1 MRLKLPKPIL
11 FFKRRKFTY
20 IIITSLTTVL
30 CTNTTALTQVAGT
43 SRIQQKAI
51 PIPIPSPISN
61 PNPNLSPNPIS
72 SSKLIWPTQGYIS
85 QGFRKYKHEGIDIAG
100 ASGTPIF
107 AAAVGQVVKAGWD
120 EWGLG
125 NAIEIKHPNGSVTVY
140 GHNRRLL
147 VSKGQQVKQ
156 GQIIAE
162 MGSTGNSTAP
172 HLHFEYY
179 PNGRVA
185 VNPTGF
191 LASSIANKTPSQR
204 VATTAAKVPP
214 ARQVQ
219 KLPTIPENNPFLIPS
234 SRAGEAYG
242 GSLLPI
248 PSPLVSQ
255 PSLEQQVSPSQPIP
269 ITLGSVIT
277 DVQCNGMTRLE
288 GETVNALVR
297 ICDENGQLFYMGE
310 LKQNPTQPVKIPA
323 WSIGRNIYQADNGSF
338 SYVVSPE
345 QVEVWRNGSQV
356 RTDSFYTFNK

>member
-1 MRLKLPKPIL
+1 MRLKLPKEL
-11 FFKRRKFTY
+11 TFLYHRKFTY
-20 IIITSLTTVL
+20 ITITSLTAVL
-30 CTNTTALTQVAGT
+30 CTNTTALTQVAQT
-43 SRIQQKAI
+43 SPSQQKAI
-51 PIPIPSPISN
+51 PIPIPSPIYN
-61 PNPNLSPNPIS
+61 PNPNPNPNPIS
-72 SSKLIWPTQGYIS
+72 SSNLIWPTQGYIS

-107 AAAVGQVVKAGWD
+107 AAAAGKVVKAGWD
-120 EWGLG
+120 DWGLG

-162 MGSTGNSTAP
+162 MGSTGNSTGT

-185 VNPTGF
+185 VNPITF
-191 LASSIANKTPSQR
+191 LASSTASKTPSQR
-204 VATTAAKVPP
+204 VAATAAKVPST
-214 ARQVQ
+214 RQVQ
-219 KLPTIPENNPFLIPS
+219 ELPTIPENNPFPAPI

-242 GSLLPI
+242 GSLLP
-248 PSPLVSQ
+248 PSPLVPQ

-269 ITLGSVIT
+269 ITLGAMNS

-288 GETVNALVR
+288 GETANALVR
-297 ICDENGQLFYMGE
+297 ICDENGQLFYIGE
-310 LKQNPTQPVKIPA
+310 LKQNPTQSVKIPA
-323 WSIGRNIYQADNGSF
+323 WTVGRNRYQADNGSF

-345 QVEVWRNGSQV
+345 QVQVLRNGSQI
-356 RTDSFYTFNK
+356 RTDNFYIFNK

>member
-1 MRLKLPKPIL
+1 MLLKLPKLIA
-11 FFKRRKFTY
+11 FFKPRKYTY
-20 IIITSLTTVL
+20 IFIISITSLV

-51 PIPIPSPISN
+51 PIPIPSPISQPTPAN
-61 PNPNLSPNPIS
+61 PVSSPN
-72 SSKLIWPTQGYIS
+72 LIWPTQGYIS
-85 QGFRKYKHEGIDIAG
+85 QGFRKYQHEGIDIAG

-107 AAAVGQVVKAGWD
+107 AAATGKIVKAGWD

-125 NAIEIKHPNGSVTVY
+125 NAVEIKHPNGSVTVY

-179 PNGRVA
+179 PNGKMA
-185 VNPTGF
+185 VNPMSF
-191 LASSIANKTPSQR
+191 LASSTANKTPSQR
-204 VATTAAKVPP
+204 VATTTAKIPP
-214 ARQVQ
+214 VRQVQ
-219 KLPTIPENNPFLIPS
+219 NLPTRPENNPFPTPN
-234 SRAGEAYG
+234 SRSRDAYG
-242 GSLLPI
+242 GTLLPI
-248 PSPLVSQ
+248 PSPPLPQ
-255 PSLEQQVSPSQPIP
+255 PSLEQPVSPSQPIP
-269 ITLGSVIT
+269 ITLGLIT

-297 ICDENGQLFYMGE
+297 ICDENGQLFYIGE

-345 QVEVWRNGSQV
+345 QVQVWRNGSQI